1 MPTTRPRTLFDKI
14 WDFHCVGQR
23 ADGRDLLYIDRHVLH
38 ELHAHHA
45 FAQLQKQQ
53 RKVHRPDLTFA
64 VQDHTVATRPG
75 RDDDTNPSG
84 TAFIKAMREGCRSNG
99 IRLFDIDDPE
109 QGISH
114 VVAPELGIV
123 LPGATHAV
131 PDSHASTVGGLGA
144 LAFGCGTSELAHI
157 LVTQVMA
164 LKRPKRMRVRLDGRF
179 GVHVSA
185 KDAALRLIAD
195 LGVAGGRG
203 YVVEY
208 AGSAITAMP
217 IEQRMTLCNLNIE
230 MGGRSG
236 FVAPDDATF
245 AWLEGRPYVPQGAM
259 WDRALGYWRSLATDD
274 DATFE
279 REVTL
284 DCAALEPQI
293 TWGTDPSQV
302 VGISGRVPEPAAVE
316 PNRRAAAESAFA
328 YMGLTPGTALM
339 GLPVGRVFI
348 GSCTNSRLPDLQT
361 AAAVVRGRRVA
372 EGVVAMVVP
381 GSSSVKR
388 EAEAAG
394 LDRVFRD
401 AGFFWGE
408 SGCSMCASGNGDRGE
423 PGERCVSTTNRNFEN
438 RQGPKVRTH
447 LASPATAAATAIAG
461 RIADVRQ
468 LLAGVV

>member
-1 MPTTRPRTLFDKI
+1 MPRSLFEKI
-14 WDFHCVGQR
+14 WDFHLVGRR

-38 ELHAHHA
+38 ELHAHHG
-45 FAQLQKQQ
+45 FAHLEKEH
-53 RKVHRPDLTFA
+53 RSVHRPDLTFA

-84 TAFIKAMREGCRSNG
+84 SAFIKAMREGTRRNG
-99 IRLFDIDDPE
+99 IRLFDVADPE

-144 LAFGCGTSELAHI
+144 LAFGCGTSEMTHV

-164 LKRPKRMRVRLDGRF
+164 LKRPKSMRARLDGRL
-179 GVHVSA
+179 GAQVGA
-185 KDAALRLIAD
+185 KDVALRLIAE
-195 LGVAGGRG
+195 LGVAGARG
-203 YVVEY
+203 YAVEY
-208 AGSAITAMP
+208 AGSAIAAMP
-217 IEQRMTLCNLNIE
+217 VEGRMTLCNLNIE

-236 FVAPDDATF
+236 FVAPDDKTF
-245 AWLEGRPYVPQGAM
+245 AWLHGRPYAPRGAQ
-259 WDRALGYWRSLATDD
+259 WDRALEYWRTLPSDD
-274 DATFE
+274 GAAFD

-284 DCAALEPQI
+284 DCSALAPQI
-293 TWGTDPSQV
+293 SWGTDPSQM
-302 VGISGRVPEPAAVE
+302 VGIDGRVPDPAQLD
-316 PNRRAAAESAFA
+316 PSRRAAAQSAFA
-328 YMGLTPGTALM
+328 YMGLQPGAPLA
-339 GLPVGRVFI
+339 GLPVNRVFI
-348 GSCTNSRLPDLQT
+348 GSCTNSRLSDLEA

-372 EGVVAMVVP
+372 EGVTAMVVP

-394 LDRVFRD
+394 LHRVFRE

-408 SGCSMCASGNGDRGE
+408 SGCSMCAGGNGDRGA

-447 LASPATAAATAIAG
+447 LASPVTAAASAIAG
-461 RIADVRQ
+461 CIADARKV
-468 LLAGVV
+468 LTVPA

>member
-1 MPTTRPRTLFDKI
+1 MAKTLFDKI
-14 WDFHCVGQR
+14 WDFHRVGQR
-23 ADGRDLLYIDRHVLH
+23 ADGRDLVYIDRHVLH

-45 FAQLQKQQ
+45 FARLAREQ
-53 RKVHRPDLTFA
+53 RSVHRSDLTFA
-64 VQDHTVATRPG
+64 VQDHTVATKPG
-75 RDDDTNPSG
+75 RSDDTNPSG
-84 TAFIKAMREGCRSNG
+84 TAFLKAMREGCRTYG

-131 PDSHASTVGGLGA
+131 PDSHASTVGGVGA
-144 LAFGCGTSELAHI
+144 LAFGCGTSELGHI
-157 LVTQVMA
+157 LATQVIAM
-164 LKRPKRMRVRLDGRF
+164 KRPKSMRVRLDGRLD
-179 GVHVSA
+179 GHVTA
-185 KDAALRLIAD
+185 KDVALRVIAQ
-195 LGVAGGRG
+195 LGVAGARG
-203 YVVEY
+203 FVVEY
-208 AGSAITAMP
+208 AGSAVRAMP

-245 AWLEGRPYVPQGAM
+245 AWLAGRPYVPQGAK
-259 WDRALGYWRSLATDD
+259 WDRALEYWRTLTTDE
-274 DATFE
+274 DAAFDQ
-279 REVTL
+279 EVVL
-284 DCAALEPQI
+284 DCTALEPQI

-302 VGISGRVPEPAAVE
+302 VGISGRVPESAAVE
-316 PNRRAAAESAFA
+316 PSRRAAAENAFA
-328 YMGLTPGTALM
+328 YMGLTPGTPLM

-348 GSCTNSRLPDLQT
+348 GSCTNARLPDLQA
-361 AAAVVRGRRVA
+361 AAAVVRGRHVA
-372 EGVVAMVVP
+372 EGVVAMVIP

-408 SGCSMCASGNGDRGE
+408 SGCSMCAGGNGDRGL
-423 PGERCVSTTNRNFEN
+423 PAERCVSTTNRNFEN

-461 RIADVRQ
+461 CIADARQ
-468 LLAGVV
+468 LLDGVA